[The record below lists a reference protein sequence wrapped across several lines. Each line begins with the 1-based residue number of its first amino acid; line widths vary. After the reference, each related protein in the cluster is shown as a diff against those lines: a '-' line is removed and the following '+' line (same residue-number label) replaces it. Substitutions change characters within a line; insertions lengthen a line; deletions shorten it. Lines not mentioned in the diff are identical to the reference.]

1 MIGRMAKTRS
11 EQTGKEQAVETGSV
25 VRLAI
30 EGMTCA
36 SCVRRVERA
45 LATVPGVVAADV
57 NLATE
62 EARVM
67 LARPDIAVEELAAA
81 IERAGYH
88 ARPLG
93 IEKTGAESEGA
104 ATVELA
110 IEGMTCASCVRRVER
125 ALSRVPGVTEASV
138 NLATEQ
144 ALVHYDPRKAS
155 LDALLRAVEEAG
167 YRAHVLVRDAAEEDE
182 TRDEAEQR
190 RIVALQRLRRE
201 VLLAW
206 LLTVPVVVA
215 NMFLPVS
222 SWSGLLLLAL
232 TLPVWGWFGRRFH
245 LVALRNLRHRQF
257 TMDTLVSLGTSAAF
271 FSSLVA
277 TLQVW
282 LSPHAHTAH
291 YYYDVAAVVIAAIL
305 LGRYLEGRARGQTSS
320 AVRRL
325 LGLQPK
331 TARVR
336 RGGVEQEIPLRAV
349 LPGDLVIVRPG
360 ERIPVDGVVV
370 EGYSAVDE
378 SMLTGE
384 SVPVEKGPGDRVW
397 GGTLNTTGSF
407 VLQATAVGQATV
419 LAQIVRLVQQAQG
432 SKAPIQ
438 SLVDRVASVFVQA
451 VIVVALVTFA
461 GWWLATGDPVRGLL
475 PAVAVLVI
483 ACPCAMGLATP
494 TAVMVGT
501 GRGAELGI
509 LVKRADVF
517 ERLERLT
524 TVVFDKT
531 GTVTVGRPTVTDIV
545 PLTGW
550 LRDDLVALAA
560 AAESRSEHPLARA
573 IVEAAGKVG
582 SLPPVERFEAVPGG
596 GVEAVVAGR
605 TVLVGTAR
613 FLTGRGVT
621 LEPVGNRAAELESEG
636 KTVVFVAVD
645 GVVAGLIGLADRPRP
660 EAQAVVQA
668 LRARGL
674 RVVLLTGDN
683 ARTAHA
689 VARAVGI
696 DDVQAEVLPDQKVSV
711 VRALQ
716 EDGQIV
722 AMVGDGI
729 NDAPALAQADV
740 GIAMGS
746 GTDVALEAGDVV
758 LVRPDLRG
766 VLAALELAHR
776 TLATI
781 RWNLF
786 WAFAYNTVLIP
797 VAAAG
802 FLNPMLAGLAMAMSS
817 VFVVS
822 NSLRL
827 RRFQPSVAARDSGA
841 TVPVRGEAQPA
852 GMR

>member
-1 MIGRMAKTRS
+1 MS
-11 EQTGKEQAVETGSV
+11 ETVERNDSAPV
-25 VRLAI
+25 VRLAV

-45 LATVPGVVAADV
+45 LEAVPGVAEATV

-62 EARVM
+62 EARVV
-67 LARPDIAVEELAAA
+67 LVRPDVALEELAAA
-81 IERAGYH
+81 IERAGYR
-88 ARPLG
+88 ARPLA
-93 IEKTGAESEGA
+93 AEGTAVPPMEASI
-104 ATVELA
+104 ELA
-110 IEGMTCASCVRRVER
+110 VEGMTCASCVRRVER
-125 ALSRVPGVTEASV
+125 ALSRLPGVREAVV
-138 NLATEQ
+138 NLATER
-144 ALVHYDPRKAS
+144 AYVRYDPLVAS
-155 LDALLRAVEEAG
+155 VDALLRAVEGAG
-167 YRAHVLVRDAAEEDE
+167 YRAHVATSLPDVCETEGDDAERRRAL
-182 TRDEAEQR
+182 EA
-190 RIVALQRLRRE
+190 QRLRRE
-201 VLLAW
+201 VVLAW
-206 LLTVPVVVA
+206 LLA
-215 NMFLPVS
+215 LPVALLNMLLPATW
-222 SWSGLLLLAL
+222 WSGFLLLGL
-232 TLPVWGWFGRRFH
+232 TLPIWAWFGRRFH
-245 LVALRNLRHRQF
+245 VAALRNLRHRHF

-271 FSSLVA
+271 FSSLGS
-277 TLQVW
+277 TLQVA
-282 LSPHAHTAH
+282 LAQHAHAAH

-305 LGRYLEGRARGQTSS
+305 LGRYLEQRARGQTSA

-336 RGGVEQEIPLRAV
+336 RGGVEVEIPLRAV

-370 EGYSAVDE
+370 EGRLAVDE

-384 SVPVEKGPGDRVW
+384 SLPVEKAPGDRVW

-407 VLQATAVGQATV
+407 VLQATAVGQATL
-419 LAQIVRLVQQAQG
+419 LAQIVRLVQLAQG

-451 VIVVALVTFA
+451 VILVALLTFA
-461 GWWLATGDPVRGLL
+461 GWWLATGDLVRGLL

-509 LVKRADVF
+509 LVKRAEVF
-517 ERLERLT
+517 ERLERAT

-531 GTVTVGRPTVTDIV
+531 GTLTLGRPSVTDVV
-545 PLTGW
+545 PLAGW
-550 LRDDLVALAA
+550 SGDALLELAA
-560 AAESRSEHPLARA
+560 AAEARSEHPLAQA
-573 IVEAAGKVG
+573 IVEASGRETSA
-582 SLPPVERFEAVPGG
+582 LPAVASFQAVPGR
-596 GVEAVVAGR
+596 GVEARVGER
-605 TVLVGTAR
+605 TVLVGTMR
-613 FLTGRGVT
+613 FLAERGVDT
-621 LEPVGNRAAELESEG
+621 SSASERAASLESEG
-636 KTVVFVAVD
+636 KTVVGVAVD
-645 GVVAGLIGLADRPRP
+645 GAVAGLLALADRPRP
-660 EAQAVVQA
+660 EARAVVQA

-683 ARTAHA
+683 ARTARA
-689 VARAVGI
+689 VARELGI
-696 DDVQAEVLPDQKVSV
+696 EDVRAEVLPDRKASV
-711 VRALQ
+711 VRGLREAGEL
-716 EDGQIV
+716 V
-722 AMVGDGI
+722 VMVGDGI

-758 LVRPDLRG
+758 LVRSDLRG
-766 VLAALELAHR
+766 LLAALELARR

-802 FLNPMLAGLAMAMSS
+802 LLNPMLAGLAMAMSS
-817 VFVVS
+817 VFVVT

-827 RRFQPSVAARDSGA
+827 RRFVPTVASDATGTVATSG
-841 TVPVRGEAQPA
+841 RRAQPVGA
-852 GMR
+852 R

>member
-1 MIGRMAKTRS
+1 VIGRMAKTRS
-11 EQTGKEQAVETGSV
+11 EQTAQEQAVETGSV

-45 LATVPGVVAADV
+45 LTSVPGVVAADV

-93 IEKTGAESEGA
+93 IEQTGAEPESA

-125 ALSRVPGVTEASV
+125 ALTRIPGVAEANV

-155 LDALLRAVEEAG
+155 LDALLQAVEEAG
-167 YRAHVLVRDAAEEDE
+167 YRAHVVERDTAETEGESDETERRRAAE
-182 TRDEAEQR
+182 
-190 RIVALQRLRRE
+190 LGRLRRE
-201 VLLAW
+201 VFLAW
-206 LLTVPVVVA
+206 LLAVPVVVL
-215 NMFLPVS
+215 NMFLPAS
-222 SWSGLLLLAL
+222 PWTGLLLLGL
-232 TLPVWGWFGRRFH
+232 TVPVWGWFGRRFH

-277 TLQVW
+277 TLQAW

-305 LGRYLEGRARGQTSS
+305 LGRYLEGRARGQTSA

-360 ERIPVDGVVV
+360 ERIPVDGVIV
-370 EGYSAVDE
+370 EGHSAVDE

-384 SVPVEKGPGDRVW
+384 CVPVEKGPGDRVW
-397 GGTLNTTGSF
+397 GGTLNTTGAF
-407 VLQATAVGQATV
+407 VLRATAVGQATV
-419 LAQIVRLVQQAQG
+419 LAHIVRLVQQAQG

-509 LVKRADVF
+509 LVKRADVY

-531 GTVTVGRPTVTDIV
+531 GTVTVGRPSVTDV
-545 PLTGW
+545 VGSSGW
-550 LRDDLVALAA
+550 ASDAVLRLAA

-573 IVEAAGKVG
+573 IVEAASRGDT
-582 SLPPVERFEAVPGG
+582 LPAVERFEAVPGR
-596 GVEAVVAGR
+596 GVAAVVDGHV
-605 TVLVGTAR
+605 VLVGTRR
-613 FLTGRGVT
+613 FLAERGVELDSVAAQAAT
-621 LEPVGNRAAELESEG
+621 LEGGG
-636 KTVVFVAVD
+636 KTVVFVAVN
-645 GVVAGLIGLADRPRP
+645 GAVAGLIVLADRPRP

-696 DDVQAEVLPDQKVSV
+696 DDVRAEVLPDQKASV

-841 TVPVRGEAQPA
+841 TVPVRGEVQPA

>member
-1 MIGRMAKTRS
+1 MERAP
-11 EQTGKEQAVETGSV
+11 QAASTETA

-45 LATVPGVVAADV
+45 LAAVPGVVEATV

-62 EARVM
+62 EARVV
-67 LARPDIAVEELAAA
+67 LARPDVAVEELAAA
-81 IERAGYH
+81 VERAGYR
-88 ARPLG
+88 ARPLETEAIAG
-93 IEKTGAESEGA
+93 QEGE

-125 ALSRVPGVTEASV
+125 AVQRVSGVRDVSV
-138 NLATEQ
+138 NLVTER
-144 ALVHYDPRKAS
+144 AAVRYDPRIAS
-155 LDALLRAVEEAG
+155 IDALLRAVDAAG
-167 YRAHVLVRDAAEEDE
+167 YRARVVSSPLGGTWEEP
-182 TRDEAEQR
+182 DEAER
-190 RIVALQRLRRE
+190 RRAQELARLRRD
-201 VLLAW
+201 VVLAW
-206 LLTVPVVVA
+206 IFAVPVVLL
-215 NMFLPVS
+215 NMFVPAS
-222 SWSGLLLLAL
+222 WWSGVLLFAL

-257 TMDTLVSLGTSAAF
+257 TMETLVSLGTSAAF
-271 FSSLVA
+271 LSSVGS
-277 TLQVW
+277 TIQV
-282 LSPHAHTAH
+282 LSMQHAHAAH

-305 LGRYLEGRARGQTSS
+305 LGRYLEYRARGQTSS

-325 LGLQPK
+325 LGLQPR

-336 RGGVEQEIPLRAV
+336 RGGIEQEIPVHDV
-349 LPGDLVIVRPG
+349 LPGDLVVVRPG

-370 EGYSAVDE
+370 EGFSAVDE

-384 SVPVEKGPGDRVW
+384 SLPVEKAPGDRVW

-419 LAQIVRLVQQAQG
+419 LAHIVRLVQQAQG

-451 VIVVALVTFA
+451 VIVVALLTVA
-461 GWWLATGDPVRGLL
+461 GWWLATGDPLRGLL

-501 GRGAELGI
+501 GRGAELGV
-509 LVKRADVF
+509 LVKRAEVF
-517 ERLERLT
+517 ERMERLT

-531 GTVTVGRPTVTDIV
+531 GTLTVGRPGVTDV
-545 PLTGW
+545 VAFSGW
-550 LRDDLVALAA
+550 EHEDVLRLAA

-573 IVEAAGKVG
+573 IVEAAGAG
-582 SLPPVERFEAVPGG
+582 EALPPVERFEAVPGR
-596 GVEAVVAGR
+596 GVAALVAGR
-605 TVLVGTAR
+605 SVLVGTSR
-613 FLTGRGVT
+613 LLSERGLA
-621 LEPVGNRAAELESEG
+621 LEDVRQIAEALEAEG

-645 GVVAGLIGLADRPRP
+645 GSVVGLIALADRPWP
-660 EAQAVVQA
+660 EARPVVQA

-683 ARTAHA
+683 ARTAWA
-689 VARAVGI
+689 VAQAVGI
-696 DDVQAEVLPDQKVSV
+696 DDVRAEVLPDQKASV

-716 EDGQIV
+716 EEGQVV

-740 GIAMGS
+740 GIAIGS
-746 GTDVALEAGDVV
+746 GVDVALEAGDVV

-766 VLAALELAHR
+766 VLAALELARR

-797 VAAAG
+797 VAALG

-817 VFVVS
+817 VFVVT

-827 RRFQPSVAARDSGA
+827 RRFQPSAQAGGDGAVAPVGERAQ
-841 TVPVRGEAQPA
+841 PVRV
-852 GMR
+852 

>member
-1 MIGRMAKTRS
+1 
-11 EQTGKEQAVETGSV
+11 
-25 VRLAI
+25 
-30 EGMTCA
+30 
-36 SCVRRVERA
+36 
-45 LATVPGVVAADV
+45 
-57 NLATE
+57 
-62 EARVM
+62 
-67 LARPDIAVEELAAA
+67 
-81 IERAGYH
+81 
-88 ARPLG
+88 
-93 IEKTGAESEGA
+93 
-104 ATVELA
+104 
-110 IEGMTCASCVRRVER
+110 
-125 ALSRVPGVTEASV
+125 
-138 NLATEQ
+138 
-144 ALVHYDPRKAS
+144 
-155 LDALLRAVEEAG
+155 
-167 YRAHVLVRDAAEEDE
+167 
-182 TRDEAEQR
+182 
-190 RIVALQRLRRE
+190 
-201 VLLAW
+201 
-206 LLTVPVVVA
+206 
-215 NMFLPVS
+215 
-222 SWSGLLLLAL
+222 
-232 TLPVWGWFGRRFH
+232 
-245 LVALRNLRHRQF
+245 
-257 TMDTLVSLGTSAAF
+257 MDTLVSLGTSAAF
-271 FSSLVA
+271 LSSLA
-277 TLQVW
+277 GTLQV
-282 LSPHAHTAH
+282 LVAGHVHGAH

-336 RGGVEQEIPLRAV
+336 RGGVEQEIPVQAV

-370 EGYSAVDE
+370 EGRSAVDE

-384 SVPVEKGPGDRVW
+384 SVPVEKEVGDRVW
-397 GGTLNTTGSF
+397 GGTLNTTGAF

-451 VIVVALVTFA
+451 VIAVALLTFA
-461 GWWLATGDPVRGLL
+461 GWWLASGDPTRGLL

-509 LVKRADVF
+509 LVKRAEVF
-517 ERLERLT
+517 ERMERLT

-531 GTVTVGRPTVTDIV
+531 GTVTVGRPSLTDVV
-545 PLTGW
+545 PLGSW
-550 LRDDLVALAA
+550 ESSKLLQLAA

-573 IVEAAGKVG
+573 VVDATDAES
-582 SLPPVERFEAVPGG
+582 SLPPVDWFRAVPGR
-596 GVEAVVAGR
+596 GVEAHVDGH
-605 TVLVGTAR
+605 TVLVGTTR
-613 FLTGRGVT
+613 FLAEYGLVLDPVREQVAT
-621 LEPVGNRAAELESEG
+621 LQAEG
-636 KTVVFVAVD
+636 KTVVAVAVD
-645 GVVAGLIGLADRPRP
+645 GQVAGLLALADRPRP
-660 EAQAVVQA
+660 EARAVVQA

-683 ARTAHA
+683 ERTARA
-689 VARAVGI
+689 VAREVGI
-696 DDVQAEVLPDQKVSV
+696 DDLRAEVLPEQKSAV
-711 VRALQ
+711 VQELQ
-716 EDGQIV
+716 ASGQVV

-729 NDAPALAQADV
+729 NDAPALARADV

-758 LVRPDLRG
+758 LVRSDLRG
-766 VLAALELAHR
+766 VLAALALAQR

-827 RRFQPSVAARDSGA
+827 RAFRPSALTAAAEATAATGQPVTAASLR
-841 TVPVRGEAQPA
+841 
-852 GMR
+852 

>member
-1 MIGRMAKTRS
+1 VSDPR
-11 EQTGKEQAVETGSV
+11 EQRRAESTPV

-45 LATVPGVVAADV
+45 LASVPGVAEASV

-62 EARVM
+62 EAAVT
-67 LARPDIAVEELAAA
+67 LSRPDVAVEELTAA

-88 ARPLG
+88 ARPLATPPAS
-93 IEKTGAESEGA
+93 EAEAA

-125 ALSRVPGVTEASV
+125 ALSRVPGVQEASV
-138 NLATEQ
+138 NLASER
-144 ALVHYDPRKAS
+144 ALVRYDPHTTS
-155 LDALLRAVEEAG
+155 LDALIGAVEAAG
-167 YRAHVLVRDAAEEDE
+167 YHAAIVPTVPAVAEAS
-182 TRDEAEQR
+182 DEAEQR
-190 RIVALQRLRRE
+190 RARQLRRLRDEVILAWVLALPVVALNMFVPPSRWSSI
-201 VLLAW
+201 VLL
-206 LLTVPVVVA
+206 VA
-215 NMFLPVS
+215 
-222 SWSGLLLLAL
+222 
-232 TLPVWGWFGRRFH
+232 TLPVWGYLGHRFH
-245 LVALRNLRHRQF
+245 LAALHNLRHGQF

-271 FSSLVA
+271 FSSLA
-277 TLQVW
+277 STLAALW
-282 LSPHAHTAH
+282 APHAHVGHT
-291 YYYDVAAVVIAAIL
+291 YYDVAAVVIAAIL
-305 LGRYLEGRARGQTSS
+305 LGRYLEARARGQTTS

-336 RGGVEQEIPLRAV
+336 RGGREIEIPVHEV
-349 LPGDLVIVRPG
+349 LPGDLVVVRPG
-360 ERIPVDGVVV
+360 ERIPVDGFVI
-370 EGYSAVDE
+370 EGRSAVDE

-384 SVPVEKGPGDRVW
+384 SLPVEKGPGDRVW
-397 GGTLNTTGSF
+397 GGTLNTTGTF

-419 LAQIVRLVQQAQG
+419 LAQIVRLVQHAQG

-451 VIVVALVTFA
+451 VIVIALLTFA
-461 GWWLATGDPVRGLL
+461 GWWLVTGDPLRGLL

-494 TAVMVGT
+494 TAVIVGT
-501 GRGAELGI
+501 GRGAELGV
-509 LVKRADVF
+509 LVKRAEVF
-517 ERLERLT
+517 ERMERLT
-524 TVVFDKT
+524 TMVLDKT
-531 GTVTVGRPTVTDIV
+531 GTLTLGRPTVTDVV
-545 PLTGW
+545 PVAGW
-550 LRDDLVALAA
+550 SAEELLRLAA

-573 IVEAAGKVG
+573 VIEAALENDSTVP
-582 SLPPVERFEAVPGG
+582 SVERFEAFPGR
-596 GVEAVVAGR
+596 GVEALVAER
-605 TVLVGTAR
+605 MLLVGTMR
-613 FLTGRGVT
+613 FLQERGVT
-621 LEPVGNRAAELESEG
+621 VEPASEDAAALEAAG
-636 KTVVFVAVD
+636 KTVIAVAVD
-645 GVVAGLIGLADRPRP
+645 GTLAGLIGLADRPRP
-660 EAQAVVQA
+660 EAPTVVRA
-668 LRARGL
+668 LRDRGL

-683 ARTAHA
+683 ERTARSI
-689 VARAVGI
+689 ARAVGI
-696 DDVQAEVLPDQKVSV
+696 DEVWANVLPDQKASV
-711 VRALQ
+711 IRALQ
-716 EDGQIV
+716 EEGQIV
-722 AMVGDGI
+722 GMVGDGI

-758 LVRPDLRG
+758 LVRPDLHG
-766 VLAALELAHR
+766 ILVALELARR

-802 FLNPMLAGLAMAMSS
+802 LLNPMLAGLAMALSS

-827 RRFQPSVAARDSGA
+827 RRFTPAGWEGRETGRIGAESSVLAAR
-841 TVPVRGEAQPA
+841 
-852 GMR
+852 

>member
-1 MIGRMAKTRS
+1 MS
-11 EQTGKEQAVETGSV
+11 ETKQHGQTTETGPV

-30 EGMTCA
+30 AGMTCA

-62 EARVM
+62 EARVT

-81 IERAGYH
+81 IERAGYQ

-93 IEKTGAESEGA
+93 LETVAEPENE

-125 ALSRVPGVTEASV
+125 ALTRVPGVAEASV

-144 ALVHYDPRKAS
+144 ALVRYDPRVAS
-155 LDALLRAVEEAG
+155 LDALLHAVEEAG
-167 YRAHVLVRDAAEEDE
+167 YRAHVVERHAAGLEVE
-182 TRDEAEQR
+182 RDEAEQR
-190 RIVALQRLRRE
+190 RAAELARLRRE
-201 VLLAW
+201 VFLAW
-206 LLTVPVVVA
+206 LFAVPVVVL
-215 NMFLPVS
+215 NMFLPAS
-222 SWSGLLLLAL
+222 PWSGLLLLGL
-232 TLPVWGWFGRRFH
+232 TVPVWGWFGRRFH
-245 LVALRNLRHRQF
+245 LAALRNLRHRQF

-271 FSSLVA
+271 FSSLA
-277 TLQVW
+277 STLQAW
-282 LSPHAHTAH
+282 LSPHLHSTH

-305 LGRYLEGRARGQTSS
+305 LGRYLEGRARGQTSA

-336 RGGVEQEIPLRAV
+336 RGGVEQEIPLSAV

-370 EGYSAVDE
+370 EGHSAVDE

-397 GGTLNTTGSF
+397 GGTLNTTGAF

-451 VIVVALVTFA
+451 VIAVALVTFA
-461 GWWLATGDPVRGLL
+461 AWWLATGDPLRGLL

-517 ERLERLT
+517 ERMERLT
-524 TVVFDKT
+524 TFVFDKT
-531 GTVTVGRPTVTDIV
+531 GTVTVGRPSVTDIV

-550 LRDDLVALAA
+550 ERADLLALAA

-573 IVEAAGKVG
+573 IVEAAAGT
-582 SLPPVERFEAVPGG
+582 LLPVERFQAVPGG

-613 FLTGRGVT
+613 FLTGRGVA
-621 LEPVGNRAAELESEG
+621 LEPVVNRAAELEREG
-636 KTVVFVAVD
+636 KTVVAVAVD
-645 GVVAGLIGLADRPRP
+645 GVVAGLIALADRPRP
-660 EAQAVVQA
+660 EARAVVEA
-668 LRARGL
+668 LRTRGL
-674 RVVLLTGDN
+674 RVVLMTGDN
-683 ARTAHA
+683 ATTAQS

-696 DDVQAEVLPDQKVSV
+696 DDVRAEVLPDQKASV
-711 VRALQ
+711 VRSLQ
-716 EDGQIV
+716 EAGEVV

-729 NDAPALAQADV
+729 NDAPALAAADV

-797 VAAAG
+797 VAALG
-802 FLNPMLAGLAMAMSS
+802 LLNPMLAGLAMAMSS

-827 RRFQPSVAARDSGA
+827 RRFRPSVAAGDAAGVVPASGR
-841 TVPVRGEAQPA
+841 TQPA
-852 GMR
+852 GVQ

>member
-1 MIGRMAKTRS
+1 MSGTERAP
-11 EQTGKEQAVETGSV
+11 QAAGTETA

-45 LATVPGVVAADV
+45 LSAVPGVAEAAV

-62 EARVM
+62 EARVV
-67 LARPDIAVEELAAA
+67 LARPDVAVAELVAAV
-81 IERAGYH
+81 ERAGYR
-88 ARPLG
+88 ARPLQTETLAG
-93 IEKTGAESEGA
+93 QEVE

-125 ALSRVPGVTEASV
+125 VLQRVPGVREATV
-138 NLATEQ
+138 NLAAER
-144 ALVHYDPRKAS
+144 AVVRYDPRVAS
-155 LDALLRAVEEAG
+155 IDALLRAVDGAG
-167 YRAHVLVRDAAEEDE
+167 YRARVVPVTVGGAAEESDE
-182 TRDEAEQR
+182 LER
-190 RIVALQRLRRE
+190 RRAQQLARLRRD
-201 VLLAW
+201 VALAW
-206 LLTVPVVVA
+206 VFALPVVVL
-215 NMFLPVS
+215 NMSLPA
-222 SWSGLLLLAL
+222 SWWAGVLLFAL
-232 TLPVWGWFGRRFH
+232 TLPVWGWFGRHFH

-271 FSSLVA
+271 LSSMGSTVQA
-277 TLQVW
+277 
-282 LSPHAHTAH
+282 LSMQHGHAVH

-305 LGRYLEGRARGQTSS
+305 LGRYLEYRARGQTSS

-325 LGLQPK
+325 LGLQPR

-336 RGGVEQEIPLRAV
+336 RGGIEQEIPVHEV
-349 LPGDLVIVRPG
+349 LPGDLVVVRPG

-370 EGYSAVDE
+370 EGFSAVDE

-384 SVPVEKGPGDRVW
+384 SLPVEKAPGDRVW

-419 LAQIVRLVQQAQG
+419 LAHIVRLVQQAQG

-451 VIVVALVTFA
+451 VIVVALVTVA
-461 GWWLATGDPVRGLL
+461 GWWVATGDPLRGLL

-501 GRGAELGI
+501 GRGAELGV
-509 LVKRADVF
+509 LVKRAEVF
-517 ERLERLT
+517 ERMERLT

-531 GTVTVGRPTVTDIV
+531 GTLTVGRPGVTDVV
-545 PLTGW
+545 PFSSWERGDL
-550 LRDDLVALAA
+550 LRLAA

-573 IVEAAGKVG
+573 IVEAAGG
-582 SLPPVERFEAVPGG
+582 GEALPPVERFEAVPGR
-596 GVEAVVAGR
+596 GVAAVVAGR
-605 TVLVGTAR
+605 SVVVGTSR
-613 FLTGRGVT
+613 LLSERGLA
-621 LEPVGNRAAELESEG
+621 LEDVRQCAEALEAEG
-636 KTVVFVAVD
+636 QTVVFVAVD
-645 GVVAGLIGLADRPRP
+645 GSVVGLIALADRPRP
-660 EAQAVVQA
+660 EARAVVRA

-683 ARTAHA
+683 ARTAQA
-689 VARAVGI
+689 VAQAVGI
-696 DDVQAEVLPDQKVSV
+696 DDVRAEVLPDQKASV

-716 EDGQIV
+716 EEGQVV

-740 GIAMGS
+740 GVAIGS
-746 GTDVALEAGDVV
+746 GVDVALEAGDVV

-766 VLAALELAHR
+766 VLAAFELARR

-797 VAAAG
+797 VAALG

-817 VFVVS
+817 VFVVT

-827 RRFQPSVAARDSGA
+827 RRFQPSVQTGGDDAVAPVGERPQ
-841 TVPVRGEAQPA
+841 PVRV
-852 GMR
+852 